1 MEISILI
8 DLVDERAAIIEEGE
22 KCRRETAENHAARLH
37 GFADWSAYR
46 AHVRAMQAK
55 AVK

>member
-1 MEISILI
+1 MEIGVLI
-8 DLVDERAAIIEEGE
+8 DLVEERAAIIEESE

-37 GFADWSAYR
+37 GFSDWSAYR

-55 AVK
+55 AMK